1 MWRFRDPARVAVPGE
16 PIEEKSIEV
25 RVVHRP
31 RYDDW
36 SWPKGKTEFHEPVP
50 VAAVREV
57 EEETGLTVALGAP
70 LTLQR
75 YRLGSG
81 QTKEVHYWVG
91 QLLPDGA
98 AMRTRRPVVP
108 ASHREIDVSRWL
120 TPSKAQGLL
129 TRRGD
134 RRLLTELTARAAA
147 GTLVTGT
154 VGLLRH
160 AKAVSRASWPD
171 GEESRPLT
179 RMGVQQALD
188 VVDLLSA
195 FGTHDLI
202 SSPWT
207 RCTATV
213 GPYATLAG
221 VEVSSRGVLTERA
234 MEEDPTR
241 GRAVVADLVAR
252 HNEPTVLCIH
262 RPTLPALLE
271 PLLEVTPSRLRP
283 QFPHSSPWLSTAELL
298 VAHIAH
304 PLDGPAQLVAAET
317 HTVHT
322 RTALID

>member
-1 MWRFRDPARVAVPGE
+1 M
-16 PIEEKSIEV
+16 
-25 RVVHRP
+25 VHRP
-31 RYDDW
+31 RYNDW
-36 SWPKGKTEFHEPVP
+36 SWPKGKTEAHESVP

-57 EEETGLTVALGAP
+57 EEETALTVALGAP

-91 QLLPDGA
+91 QLLPEGA
-98 AMRTRRPVVP
+98 AMRTRRPVTP
-108 ASHREIDVSRWL
+108 ASHREIDVTRWL
-120 TPSKAQGLL
+120 SPSKAQNLL

-134 RRLLTELTARAAA
+134 RRLLTELVARAET
-147 GTLVTGT
+147 GTLVTST

-179 RMGVQQALD
+179 RLGAQQALD

-195 FGTHDLI
+195 FGTHDLVT
-202 SSPWT
+202 SPWA
-207 RCTATV
+207 RCVATV

-221 VEVSSRGVLTERA
+221 VAASTRAVLTERA
-234 MEEDPTR
+234 MEEDPSR
-241 GRAVVADLVAR
+241 GSALLASLVA
-252 HNEPTVLCIH
+252 HHHEPTVLCIH

-271 PLLEVTPSRLRP
+271 PLLDLTPSRLLP
-283 QFPHSSPWLSTAELL
+283 QFPQSSPWLATAELL
-298 VAHIAH
+298 VAHVAH
-304 PLDGPAQLVAAET
+304 PLDGPPQVVAVET